1 MSVTPGQDPV
11 ASAGYTAVPDD
22 AGGAA
27 ARSWWDAHAD
37 EYLADHGA
45 SLGAADFVWGPE
57 GLREEDA
64 CLLGTDAVREG
75 VDVPGRSLRLV
86 VFDRVPWPR
95 PDILHKARRA
105 HFGKRTYDDAVT
117 RLRLKQAF
125 GRLIRRDT
133 DRGVFVL
140 LDPMMPSRLKRA
152 FPPDVPFMRVGLK
165 EAIEEIR
172 GFLSAEPRNS

>member
-1 MSVTPGQDPV
+1 MDISTLVDIFR
-11 ASAGYTAVPDD
+11 A
-22 AGGAA
+22 
-27 ARSWWDAHAD
+27 
-37 EYLADHGA
+37 
-45 SLGAADFVWGPE
+45 
-57 GLREEDA
+57 EEDA

-95 PDILHKARRA
+95 SDILHKARRTA
-105 HFGKRTYDDAVT
+105 FGKKGYDDAVT

-140 LDPMMPSRLKRA
+140 LDPMMPSRLKGA
-152 FPPDVPFMRVGLK
+152 FPPDVPYLRIGLK
-165 EAIEEIR
+165 EAVEEVR
-172 GFLSAEPRNS
+172 SFLHVG